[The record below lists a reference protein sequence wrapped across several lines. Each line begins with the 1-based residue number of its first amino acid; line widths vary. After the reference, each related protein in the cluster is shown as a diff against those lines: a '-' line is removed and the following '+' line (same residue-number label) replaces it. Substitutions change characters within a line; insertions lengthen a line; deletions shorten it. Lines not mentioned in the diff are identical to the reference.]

1 MEMPGSAPQVG
12 TPATLRSTVARE
24 AAVVGLLT
32 VVVAVAS
39 GLVDLPGRIADWSR
53 STVGPLDD
61 VVLLLAASH
70 LFMIVFGAR
79 RSRDL
84 KAQHAR
90 RAQAEHELRERA
102 RTDPLTGLLN
112 RAGLAEELRA
122 AVDDEAA
129 GGSPLAVVML
139 DLDRFKEVNDTL
151 GHAVGDALLCAVA
164 ERLTGELRR
173 GDVLARLGGDEFV
186 VLLRDAD
193 PDAVRRATDRL
204 LAGLRLPFD
213 VDGIVLEVDGS
224 LGVATSGTDPT
235 ELLRAADVAMYAAK
249 ADRSGIVV
257 HSPQL
262 DRHDPAQLSLFGD
275 LRRGICDGELRVH
288 YQPKA
293 TLADGRVI
301 GVEALVRW
309 EHPQRGLLPPSE
321 FIGLAEATG
330 LIRTLTDVVLARALE
345 DCRRWRAEGTV
356 LTVAVNLSA
365 RVLLDTSLPDR
376 IAALLAEHG
385 LSADCLELEVTE
397 SAAMQ
402 DPGQALDVL
411 QRLRGLGVTLSVD
424 DYGTGHASLS
434 YLSRL
439 PVSTLKID
447 RSFVST
453 MEVDGTDQVIVRSTI
468 ELAHAL
474 GLRVVAE
481 GVETRRTWEQLVALG
496 CDEAQGFWLGRPGPA
511 EGVLARVAA
520 IESSTTGDV
529 VLHTGA

>member
-1 MEMPGSAPQVG
+1 MVG
-12 TPATLRSTVARE
+12 NRSEALARLRSDVARE
-24 AAVVGLLT
+24 AAVVALLT
-32 VVVAVAS
+32 VLVAVAS
-39 GLVDLPGRIADWSR
+39 GAWDLPGRITDWSR
-53 STVGPLDD
+53 SVFGPLDD
-61 VVLLLAASH
+61 LVLLLAASH
-70 LFMIVFGAR
+70 LFMAVFGSR
-79 RSRDL
+79 RARDL
-84 KAQHAR
+84 KAQYAR
-90 RAQAEHELRERA
+90 RVQAEEELRERA

-112 RAGLAEELRA
+112 RAGLTEELRA
-122 AVDDEAA
+122 AADDATT
-129 GGSPLAVVML
+129 GGAPLAVVML

-173 GDVLARLGGDEFV
+173 DDVLARLGGDEFV

-193 PDAVRRATDRL
+193 PDAVAHTTRRL
-204 LAGLRLPFD
+204 LGALRRPFE
-213 VDGIVLEVDGS
+213 VDGLALEVDGS
-224 LGVATSGTDPT
+224 LGVATSGTEPT

-249 ADRSGIVV
+249 ADRSGVVV
-257 HSPQL
+257 HSPSL
-262 DRHDPAQLSLFGD
+262 DRHDPGQLNLFGD
-275 LRRGICDGELRVH
+275 LRRGIRDGELRVH

-293 TLADGRVI
+293 ALADGRVI

-330 LIRTLTDVVLARALE
+330 LIRALTDVVLGRALE
-345 DCRRWRAEGTV
+345 DCRRWRAEGRA
-356 LTVAVNLSA
+356 LTVAVNISA
-365 RVLLDTSLPDR
+365 RVLLDTALPDR
-376 IAALLAEHG
+376 IAALLVEHG
-385 LSADCLELEVTE
+385 LPADCLELEVTE

-481 GVETRRTWEQLVALG
+481 GVETRRTWERLVALG
-496 CDEAQGFWLGRPGPA
+496 CDEAQGFWLGRPQPA
-511 EGVLARVAA
+511 DEVLAQVAA
-520 IESSTTGDV
+520 IEASTSGDG
-529 VLHTGA
+529 VLSTGA

>member
-1 MEMPGSAPQVG
+1 MVVNRSEALAP
-12 TPATLRSTVARE
+12 LRSAVARE
-24 AAVVGLLT
+24 AAVVAVLT
-32 VVVAVAS
+32 VLVAVSS
-39 GLVDLPGRIADWSR
+39 GMWDLPGRITDWSR
-53 STVGPLDD
+53 SAVGPLDD

-70 LFMIVFGAR
+70 LFMAVFGSRRAR
-79 RSRDL
+79 EL
-84 KAQHAR
+84 KAQYAR
-90 RAQAEHELRERA
+90 RAQAEDELRARA

-112 RAGLAEELRA
+112 RAGLAEELRS
-122 AVDDEAA
+122 AVEGAA
-129 GGSPLAVVML
+129 GGGSPPAVVML

-173 GDVLARLGGDEFV
+173 DDVLARLGGDEFV
-186 VLLRDAD
+186 LVLRDAD
-193 PDAVRRATDRL
+193 PDTVEHTTRRV
-204 LAGLRLPFD
+204 LAALRRPFE
-213 VDGIVLEVDGS
+213 VDGLALEVDGS
-224 LGVATSGTDPT
+224 LGVATSGTGPT

-249 ADRSGIVV
+249 ADRSGVVV
-257 HSPQL
+257 HSPDL
-262 DRHDPAQLSLFGD
+262 DRHDPAQLGLFGD
-275 LRRGICDGELRVH
+275 LRRGIRDGELRVH

-309 EHPQRGLLPPSE
+309 DHPQRGLLPPSE
-321 FIGLAEATG
+321 FIGVAETTG
-330 LIRTLTDVVLARALE
+330 LIRTLTDVVLGRALG
-345 DCRRWRAEGTV
+345 DCRRWRAEGAA
-356 LTVAVNLSA
+356 LSVAVNLSA
-365 RVLLDTSLPDR
+365 RVLLDTALPDR
-376 IAALLAEHG
+376 ISGLLAEHG
-385 LSADCLELEVTE
+385 LPADCLELEVTE

-411 QRLRGLGVTLSVD
+411 QRLRALGITLSVD

-481 GVETRRTWEQLVALG
+481 GVETRGTWERLVALG
-496 CDEAQGFWLGRPGPA
+496 CDEAQGYWLGRPGPA
-511 EGVLARVAA
+511 EDVLARVAA
-520 IESSTTGDV
+520 IEASTSGGV
-529 VLHTGA
+529 VLSAGA

>member
-1 MEMPGSAPQVG
+1 MAQDRSEAL
-12 TPATLRSTVARE
+12 ARLRSSVARE
-24 AAVVGLLT
+24 AAVVALLT
-32 VVVAVAS
+32 VLVAVAS
-39 GLVDLPGRIADWSR
+39 GVWDLPGRIADWSR
-53 STVGPLDD
+53 TAVGPLDD
-61 VVLLLAASH
+61 AVLLLAASH
-70 LFMIVFGAR
+70 LFMAVFGSR
-79 RSRDL
+79 RARDL
-84 KAQHAR
+84 KAQYAR
-90 RAQAEHELRERA
+90 RVQAEGELREQA

-112 RAGLAEELRA
+112 RAGLAGELRA
-122 AVDDEAA
+122 AVDDAAA
-129 GGSPLAVVML
+129 GGSPLAVVLL

-164 ERLTGELRR
+164 ERLTGQLRR
-173 GDVLARLGGDEFV
+173 DDVLARLGGDEFV

-193 PDAVRRATDRL
+193 PDAVEHTTRRL
-204 LAGLRLPFD
+204 LAALRLPFE
-213 VDGIVLEVDGS
+213 VDGLALEVDGS
-224 LGVATSGTDPT
+224 LGVATAGTDPT

-249 ADRSGIVV
+249 ADRSGVVV
-257 HSPQL
+257 HSPSL
-262 DRHDPAQLSLFGD
+262 DRHDPGQLNLFGD
-275 LRRGICDGELRVH
+275 LRRGIRDGELRVH

-293 TLADGRVI
+293 ALADGRVV

-309 EHPQRGLLPPSE
+309 QHPQRGLLPPSE

-330 LIRTLTDVVLARALE
+330 LIRTLTDVVLGRALE
-345 DCRRWRAEGTV
+345 DCHRWRAGGRA
-356 LTVAVNLSA
+356 LTVAVNISA
-365 RVLLDTSLPDR
+365 RVLLDTALPDR

-385 LSADCLELEVTE
+385 LPAACLELEVTE

>member
-1 MEMPGSAPQVG
+1 VGMPIAG
-12 TPATLRSTVARE
+12 TPPGTPDALRSTVARE
-24 AAVVGLLT
+24 AAVVALLT
-32 VVVAVAS
+32 VLVAIAS
-39 GLVDLPGRIADWSR
+39 VLADLPGRIADWSR
-53 STVGPLDD
+53 SAVGPLDD

-70 LFMIVFGAR
+70 LFMIVFGSR
-79 RSRDL
+79 RARDL

-90 RAQAEHELRERA
+90 REQAEQELRERA

-122 AVDDEAA
+122 AVDDVAA
-129 GGSPLAVVML
+129 GGPPLAVVML

-151 GHAVGDALLCAVA
+151 GHAVGDALLRAVA

-173 GDVLARLGGDEFV
+173 EDVLARLGGDEFV
-186 VLLRDAD
+186 VLLRHTE
-193 PDAVRRATDRL
+193 PDAVRHATDRL

-224 LGVATSGTDPT
+224 LGVATTGTDPA

-249 ADRSGIVV
+249 ADRSGVVV
-257 HSPQL
+257 HSPEL

-275 LRRGICDGELRVH
+275 LRRGIRDGELRVR

-293 TLADGRVI
+293 ALVDGRVL

-330 LIRTLTDVVLARALE
+330 LIRPLTDVVLTQALE
-345 DCRRWRAEGTV
+345 DCRHWRAEGV
-356 LTVAVNLSA
+356 ALTVAVNLSA
-365 RVLLDTSLPDR
+365 RVLLDAGLPDR
-376 IAALLAEHG
+376 IAARLADFG
-385 LSADCLELEVTE
+385 LPADCLELEVTE

-453 MEVDGTDQVIVRSTI
+453 MELDGTDQVIVRSTI

-481 GVETRRTWEQLVALG
+481 GVETRATWERLVALG

-511 EGVLARVAA
+511 EEVLARVAA
-520 IESSTTGDV
+520 IDSLTTGDV
-529 VLHTGA
+529 VLHAGT

>member
-1 MEMPGSAPQVG
+1 MAQDRSEAL
-12 TPATLRSTVARE
+12 ARLRSSVACE
-24 AAVVGLLT
+24 AAVVALLT
-32 VVVAVAS
+32 VLVAVAS
-39 GLVDLPGRIADWSR
+39 GVWDLPGRIADWSR
-53 STVGPLDD
+53 TAVGPLDD
-61 VVLLLAASH
+61 AVLLLAASH
-70 LFMIVFGAR
+70 LFMAVFGSR
-79 RSRDL
+79 RARDL
-84 KAQHAR
+84 KAQYAR
-90 RAQAEHELRERA
+90 RVQAEGELREQA

-112 RAGLAEELRA
+112 RAGLAGELRA
-122 AVDDEAA
+122 AVDDAAA
-129 GGSPLAVVML
+129 GGSPLAVVLL

-164 ERLTGELRR
+164 ERLTGQLRR
-173 GDVLARLGGDEFV
+173 DDVLARLGGDEFV

-193 PDAVRRATDRL
+193 PDAVEHTTRRL
-204 LAGLRLPFD
+204 LAALRLPFE
-213 VDGIVLEVDGS
+213 VDGLALEVDGS
-224 LGVATSGTDPT
+224 LGVATAGTDPT

-249 ADRSGIVV
+249 A
-257 HSPQL
+257 
-262 DRHDPAQLSLFGD
+262 A
-275 LRRGICDGELRVH
+275 
-288 YQPKA
+288 
-293 TLADGRVI
+293 LADGRVV

-309 EHPQRGLLPPSE
+309 QHPQRGLLPPSE

-330 LIRTLTDVVLARALE
+330 LIRTLTDVVLGRALE
-345 DCRRWRAEGTV
+345 DCHRWRAGGRA
-356 LTVAVNLSA
+356 LTVAVNISA
-365 RVLLDTSLPDR
+365 RVLLDTALPDR

-385 LSADCLELEVTE
+385 LPAACLELEVTE

-453 MEVDGTDQVIVRSTI
+453 MEVDATDQVIVRSTI

-496 CDEAQGFWLGRPGPA
+496 CDEAQGYWLGRPGPA
-511 EGVLARVAA
+511 EGVLERVAA
-520 IESSTTGDV
+520 IESSTVGDV
-529 VLHTGA
+529 ALPAGA